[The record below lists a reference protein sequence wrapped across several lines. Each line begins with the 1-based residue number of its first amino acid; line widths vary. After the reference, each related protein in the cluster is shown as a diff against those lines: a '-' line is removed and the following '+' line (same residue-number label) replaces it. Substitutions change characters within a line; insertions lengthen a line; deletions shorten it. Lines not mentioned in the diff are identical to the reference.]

1 MAFWPKVRVDSPA
14 LSATDATI
22 KESSA
27 MFIENRSGFALFALL
42 LSACGGDDKQ
52 ALAPTQSQCP
62 PGQYFDGQFC
72 QNMGAQP
79 GAQPTATAT
88 VPGAAPG
95 ATTAPPP
102 LPVATAAAGPTATPL
117 DPAAAG
123 AATQAL
129 NLLAQQSA
137 PGAKPI
143 GSPIAGQF
151 QQGQSLEG
159 QVQMQANKCYTV
171 VGAGLPPVTNLDIQ
185 LAFLSPMPGLP
196 SPVVAQDQTVGAN
209 ATIGEKTACYR
220 SLLAAPMKVIVTV
233 SQGSGVAAAQV
244 YEK

>member
-1 MAFWPKVRVDSPA
+1 
-14 LSATDATI
+14 
-22 KESSA
+22 
-27 MFIENRSGFALFALL
+27 MFIENRTGFALLALA
-42 LSACGGDDKQ
+42 LSACGGDDK
-52 ALAPTQSQCP
+52 AAVAPTQTQCP

-72 QNMGAQP
+72 QNQA
-79 GAQPTATAT
+79 GAQPTAQPTATGT

-95 ATTAPPP
+95 AAPTAPPP
-102 LPVATAAAGPTATPL
+102 VPIATAAAGPNATPL
-117 DPAAAG
+117 DPAAAA

-129 NLLAQQSA
+129 NLIAQQSA

-171 VGAGLPPVTNLDIQ
+171 VGAGLPPVANLDIQ
-185 LAFLSPMPGLP
+185 LAYLSPMPGLP

-209 ATIGEKTACYR
+209 AIIGEKTACYR
-220 SLLAAPMKVIVTV
+220 SLLPAPMKVIVTV
-233 SQGSGVAAAQV
+233 SQGSGVAAVQV